1 MEVYIGCSGFYYK
14 EWKDDFYPEDI
25 SKKDWL
31 PFYADQFNAVE
42 INSSFYKIPDKKDLK
57 KWADKTPDDFRFIF
71 KGYQYITHRKKLN
84 VDQSLIRSLHDF
96 YEGLSL
102 IEHKTAG
109 ILWQFP
115 SNFPYDFKRIE
126 KFSKHLKME
135 IPNFFEFR
143 KPDWFH
149 QEVIELLDHLG
160 LGFCSISAPGLQY
173 HDVFPSNHWVY
184 LRLHGKYKWYDYL
197 YDESELKEFRDSIE
211 NAKPDQAFIFF
222 NNDIG
227 AQAPRNAS
235 QMVSLFKNK

>member
-1 MEVYIGCSGFYYK
+1 MKVYIGCSGFYYK
-14 EWKDDFYPEDI
+14 EWKSDFYPEDLP
-25 SKKDWL
+25 KKDWL
-31 PFYADQFNAVE
+31 SYYADQFNAVE

-57 KWADKTPDDFRFIF
+57 NWADKTPADFRFVF

-84 VDQSLIRSLHDF
+84 VDQRLIHSLHNF
-96 YEGLSL
+96 YEELSP
-102 IEHKTAG
+102 IEDRIAG

-126 KFSKHLKME
+126 KFSKHLKLE

-149 QEVIELLDHLG
+149 QEVIDFLDHLG
-160 LGFCSISAPGLQY
+160 CGFCSVSAPGLQY
-173 HDVFPSNHWVY
+173 HDIFPSNDWVY

-197 YDESELKEFRDSIE
+197 YDESELKEFRDHME
-211 NAKPDQAFIFF
+211 NVNPDQAFVFF

-227 AQAPRNAS
+227 AQAPRNAR
-235 QMVSLFKNK
+235 QMVNLFKSM